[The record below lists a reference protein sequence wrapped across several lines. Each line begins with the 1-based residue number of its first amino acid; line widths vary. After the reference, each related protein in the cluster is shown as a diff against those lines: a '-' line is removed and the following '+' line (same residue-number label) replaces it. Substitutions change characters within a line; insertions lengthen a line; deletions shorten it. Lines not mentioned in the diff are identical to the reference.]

1 MAELIP
7 PGAPSGKQDGP
18 TSVVSDMRIEIW
30 SDVVCPWCYIGK
42 RRLEKALAD
51 FEHADSVEITWH
63 SFELDPTAPAEP
75 TESVAEH
82 LGRKYGGGEAAGR
95 QMVARVTAV
104 ATEEGLSFERY
115 PDASRFAKAKRAEPE
130 SKDCAIRVVFAPNA
144 LAAEEALM
152 NPREAP
158 PRTGDDY

>member
-1 MAELIP
+1 MPYFVYRLFEQPL
-7 PGAPSGKQDGP
+7 
-18 TSVVSDMRIEIW
+18 
-30 SDVVCPWCYIGK
+30 
-42 RRLEKALAD
+42 RR
-51 FEHADSVEITWH
+51 VEP
-63 SFELDPTAPAEP
+63 L
-75 TESVAEH
+75 
-82 LGRKYGGGEAAGR
+82 
-95 QMVARVTAV
+95 QQ
-104 ATEEGLSFERY
+104 FERY